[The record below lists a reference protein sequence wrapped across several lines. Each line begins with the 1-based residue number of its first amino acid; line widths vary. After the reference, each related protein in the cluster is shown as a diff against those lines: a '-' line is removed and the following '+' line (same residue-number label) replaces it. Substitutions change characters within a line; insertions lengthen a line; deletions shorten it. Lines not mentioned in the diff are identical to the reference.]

1 MDGTR
6 PWVRG
11 AALAVTVGIVYV
23 VCAIAVALF
32 PDGTLA
38 FFSTWAHG
46 VDLTLVKR
54 PAAKP
59 LTAGE
64 WIYGFVSAVAAGYLA
79 GALYGWA
86 RNLFSGRK

>member
-1 MDGTR
+1 MDSTR

-11 AALAVTVGIVYV
+11 AALAVTVGIVYI
-23 VCAIAVALF
+23 VCAVAVALF
-32 PDGTLA
+32 PEGTLA
-38 FFSTWAHG
+38 FFNTWLHG

-54 PAAKP
+54 PATKP

-64 WIYGFVSAVAAGYLA
+64 WLYGFVSAVAAGYVA

>member
-1 MDGTR
+1 MDSTR
-6 PWVRG
+6 LWVSG
-11 AALAVTVGIVYV
+11 AALAVTVGVVYV
-23 VCAIAVALF
+23 VCAVAVTLF

-38 FFSTWAHG
+38 FFNTWLHG

-54 PAAKP
+54 PATNA

-64 WIYGFVSAVAAGYLA
+64 WIYGFVSAVTASFLA

-86 RNLFSGRK
+86 RNLFGGRK

>member
-1 MDGTR
+1 MDTTK

-11 AALAVTVGIVYV
+11 AALAVTVGIVYL
-23 VCAIAVALF
+23 VCAVAVALF

-38 FFSTWAHG
+38 FFNTWLHG

-54 PAAKP
+54 PATKP

-64 WIYGFVSAVAAGYLA
+64 WIYGFVSAVAAGYVA

-86 RNLFSGRK
+86 RNLFSERK

>member
-1 MDGTR
+1 MDTTR

-11 AALAVTVGIVYV
+11 AALAVTVGIVYI

-38 FFSTWAHG
+38 FFNTWLHG

-54 PAAKP
+54 PATKP
-59 LTAGE
+59 LTAAE
-64 WIYGFVSAVAAGYLA
+64 WIYGFVSAVTASFLA

>member
-1 MDGTR
+1 MDTTR

-11 AALAVTVGIVYV
+11 AALAVTVGIIYV
-23 VCAIAVALF
+23 VCAVAVALF

-38 FFSTWAHG
+38 FFNTWLHG

-54 PAAKP
+54 PATKAR
-59 LTAGE
+59 TAAE
-64 WIYGFVSAVAAGYLA
+64 WIYGFLSAVTASFLA

-86 RNLFSGRK
+86 RNLFSERK

>member
-1 MDGTR
+1 MDSTR

-23 VCAIAVALF
+23 ICAVAVALF

-38 FFSTWAHG
+38 FFSTWLHG

-54 PAAKP
+54 PATKP

-64 WIYGFVSAVAAGYLA
+64 WIYGFVSAVVAGYVA

-86 RNLFSGRK
+86 RNLFGGRK

>member
-1 MDGTR
+1 MDTTK

-11 AALAVTVGIVYV
+11 AALAVTVGVVYV
-23 VCAIAVALF
+23 LCAVAVALF

-38 FFSTWAHG
+38 FFNTWLHG

-54 PAAKP
+54 PATKP

-64 WIYGFVSAVAAGYLA
+64 WAYGFVSAVAAGYLA

-86 RNLFSGRK
+86 RNLFSGPK